1 MLQLVKVSESYGA
14 RLVLDE
20 VAMAVTPGENI
31 ALVGANGVGKTT
43 ALRILTGEEEPD
55 GSQVQVTSGWHV
67 GYLLQDADVVGH
79 RPLVDD
85 LLDGALGVALLLDR
99 DLLLP
104 GWSAEYQRR
113 GTHVVYVRGEA
124 DRQRLPAAVRHA
136 AELMPRQNGLAGSNH
151 DEDPCGDETLR
162 ERYPV
167 HPERP
172 WLEAGGHLVW
182 GQRSL
187 QEEQH
192 SAVGQ

>member
-1 MLQLVKVSESYGA
+1 MVQLVKVSKSYGA

-55 GSQVQVTSGWHV
+55 GGQVQVPSGWHV
-67 GYLLQDADVVGH
+67 GYLPQDAEVVDA
-79 RPLVDD
+79 RAMADD
-85 LLDGALGVALLLDR
+85 LLDGALGVVLLPDR
-99 DLLLP
+99 DFLPP

-113 GTHVVYVRGEA
+113 GTHVVYVRGKA

-136 AELMPRQNGLAGSNH
+136 AEPMPRQNGLPGSNH

-162 ERYPV
+162 ERYPCV
-167 HPERP
+167 DYSAH
-172 WLEAGGHLVW
+172 LHGFAGAPLVRMLD
-182 GQRSL
+182 GGRGR
-187 QEEQH
+187 
-192 SAVGQ
+192 AK